1 MNKKRMAAIAVAVAT
16 LGSLSVTP
24 ADATIF
30 KENDNV
36 DQSSLEWYEENA
48 VTEAIIY
55 VGDAGEG
62 TGYYYF
68 KTPGNEPSIDLSP
81 LSEEDMRV
89 LNLAFPVK
97 IDDYSIDVSS
107 VERVITIDDEN
118 DKGNYIPIDCGACYT
133 HISYYYEVGEWEMEL
148 SAIQKPTLGDSDSTD
163 GSATVGDSGD
173 SEPSETTLLRGDVNG
188 DGVINGL
195 DLLRLKKYLLG
206 LIDSLE

>member
-1 MNKKRMAAIAVAVAT
+1 MNKKRMVAIAMAVAT
-16 LGSLSVTP
+16 LGSLAVVP
-24 ADATIF
+24 ADASLLKDCDT
-30 KENDNV
+30 V

-48 VTEAIIY
+48 ITEAVIY
-55 VGDAGEG
+55 LSYDDESIG
-62 TGYYYF
+62 TYYF

-81 LSEEDMRV
+81 LSEDDMKA

-97 IDDYSIDVSS
+97 IDDYSIDVSA
-107 VERVITIDDEN
+107 VEDVITTYV
-118 DKGNYIPIDCGACYT
+118 GSSTIPIDFGSGYT
-133 HISYYYEVGEWEMEL
+133 NISYNCEAGEWEMEL
-148 SAIQKPTLGDSDSTD
+148 SAIQKPTLGDSSSTD